1 VLLLH
6 GYPETSLAWR
16 NVAPD
21 LANEFTVIAADLPG
35 YGESTLSESALDDGR
50 ISKRT
55 MGRALADVMRELG
68 ISQFAVIGHDRGA
81 RVAYR
86 MTLDHSE
93 RIRALAVLD
102 VIPILDMAERLTY
115 DAAREMGH
123 WFWLAQSSTAPE
135 TLVGRDPDLYVRPH
149 PRAVGRLRRH
159 RTRSHRRVHPL
170 HAQPGGRSDDGRRGT
185 ERTGSISSTT
195 KPIERWAVE
204 SRARCSP
211 CGRTED

>member
-1 VLLLH
+1 MTFNAFSRESVAVAAGTVFLRRAGRGPAVLLLH

-55 MGRALADVMRELG
+55 MGRALADVLRELG

-86 MTLDHSE
+86 SG
-93 RIRALAVLD
+93 
-102 VIPILDMAERLTY
+102 
-115 DAAREMGH
+115 AASA
-123 WFWLAQSSTAPE
+123 W
-135 TLVGRDPDLYVRPH
+135 VGAAGCL
-149 PRAVGRLRRH
+149 GRWPVN
-159 RTRSHRRVHPL
+159 RSQACHRRS
-170 HAQPGGRSDDGRRGT
+170 A
-185 ERTGSISSTT
+185 
-195 KPIERWAVE
+195 
-204 SRARCSP
+204 
-211 CGRTED
+211 